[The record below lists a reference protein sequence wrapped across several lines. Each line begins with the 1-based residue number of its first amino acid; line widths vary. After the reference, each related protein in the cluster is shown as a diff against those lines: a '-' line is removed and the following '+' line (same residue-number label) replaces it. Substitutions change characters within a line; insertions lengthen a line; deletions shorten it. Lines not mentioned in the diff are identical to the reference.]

1 MDKHEAYMYRCMELA
16 RSGAGHVAP
25 NPMVGAVLVFG
36 DRIIGEGY
44 HQKYGEAHAE
54 VNCIASVSKEDIGL
68 IKQSTMY
75 VSLEPCT
82 HFGKTPPCADLI
94 IRHKIPT
101 VVIGC
106 RDPFTEVNGKGIE
119 KLETA
124 GVQVIADVLQKECV
138 ELNRRFFCFYTKF
151 RPYVILKWAQ
161 TNDRKISSAT
171 PERLLITNEV
181 TNRLVHKWR
190 SEEASIMVGTNTVLS
205 DDPMLTTRLWKGPS
219 PIRVVLDMDCRLP
232 SSAKVFNDEA
242 PTIVFNSLRHGEN
255 GSVFFYQITR
265 DTSVIHQMLNA
276 LYGMRI
282 QSVMVE
288 GGPQLLQSFID
299 EDLWDEARI
308 ITNET
313 LSAGKGMAAPTLN
326 KSIQTEENKIL
337 NDRVEIYRSAFS

>member
-1 MDKHEAYMYRCMELA
+1 MYRCMELA